1 MRISQALNL
10 FTHLLALVG
19 FFAISITG
27 QVDPISISVFL
38 GSLIL
43 SFINERFK
51 KRYYL
56 SQRVI
61 TALAIILLIYVFM
74 SVILLGVGIF
84 DAILTFLIFT
94 QVLKLLGSKG
104 MRDIIQIFILSF
116 FQFLTGTI
124 LTVDFSYGVAFV
136 VYVALALWA
145 IIAFSMKKESVEA
158 SSDDDPEIVTP
169 LFLVITGG
177 ASFVIFLFTAL
188 IFISVPR
195 LGSGFL
201 TTDFIK
207 PEALST
213 GFSDEVKLGQ
223 VGQIK
228 LDSSPVMRIRIL
240 NRDPKTLNQPIYWRG
255 IALDEFDGNVWRTD
269 GFDRKVYVKNR
280 EGIIKVKEEAKNKAV
295 YQEVVTE
302 PIDTY
307 VLFAGSVPLGFQA
320 VEWDRIESV
329 NDSYILPNKVSYR
342 LKYMAYSDL
351 SITSDNKLRKDS
363 GDYAASIKKQYL
375 QLPKLSSRIEEL
387 AKKITSSD
395 KNVYDKAESIKEY
408 LIENMNYTITL
419 ENGTAGFPL
428 EDFLFKNKSG
438 HCEYFA
444 TAMVVLLREVG
455 VPARIVNGFLG
466 GEWNNYG
473 KFFLVRKSNAHS
485 WVEVFFPQHGWVL
498 FDPTPSGDERLSSK
512 GELFFIA
519 SYLDYLK
526 YRWSRYIVDFGQK
539 DQIHLLS
546 QIQDNWRWQKNRV
559 QNKVS
564 FNFIKANGKWGIV
577 AMFGALVV
585 LIIASKPE
593 VKFLLS
599 YVRKRPNEKAS
610 IMYEKALVVLSKKG
624 FKKSDFVAPK
634 EFANSVM
641 RDGRAGFRTFGDFTE
656 KYLDLRF
663 GDGGIK
669 ADLEELEKL
678 LDKLKKEI
686 K

>member
-1 MRISQALNL
+1 MKTSHALNL

-38 GSLIL
+38 SLLVL

-51 KRYYL
+51 KGYYL
-56 SQRVI
+56 SQKVI
-61 TALAIILLIYVFM
+61 TALAIILVIYVFI
-74 SVILLGVGIF
+74 SVVLLGAGIF
-84 DAILTFLIFT
+84 DEILIFLIYT
-94 QVLKLLGSKG
+94 QVLKLLGPKG
-104 MRDIIQIFILSF
+104 MRDIIQIYILSF
-116 FQFLTGTI
+116 FQFLAGTV

-145 IIAFSMKKESVEA
+145 IIAFNMKKESIEA
-158 SSDDDPEIVTP
+158 SSDDDPKVVTP
-169 LFLVITGG
+169 LFLGITGG
-177 ASFVIFLFTAL
+177 ASFVIFIFTAL

-228 LDSSPVMRIRIL
+228 LDPSPVMRIRIL
-240 NRDPKTLNQPIYWRG
+240 NRDPQTLPQPIYWRG
-255 IALDEFDGNVWRTD
+255 IALGEFDGTVWRT
-269 GFDRKVYVKNR
+269 GNFDRNVYVKNR
-280 EGIIKVKEEAKNKAV
+280 EGIIKVKEEPKNKAV

-302 PIDTY
+302 PIDTH
-307 VLFAGSVPLGFQA
+307 VLFAGSVPVGFKA
-320 VEWDRIESV
+320 VEWERIESV

-342 LKYMAYSDL
+342 LKYTVYSDL
-351 SITSDNKLRKDS
+351 SVPSDKELRKDS
-363 GDYAASIKKQYL
+363 GDYPAFIEKQYL
-375 QLPKLSSRIEEL
+375 QLPKLNSRIEEL
-387 AKKITSSD
+387 ARRITSLD
-395 KNVYDKAESIKEY
+395 KNVYDKAESLKRY
-408 LIENMNYTITL
+408 LIKNMNYTRTL

-428 EDFLFKNKSG
+428 EDFLFKNKAG

-444 TAMVVLLREVG
+444 TAMVILLREVG

-466 GEWNNYG
+466 GEWNEYG
-473 KFFLVRKSNAHS
+473 KFFLVRESNAHS
-485 WVEVFFPQHGWVL
+485 WVEVFFPQHGWVF
-498 FDPTPSGDERLSSK
+498 FDPTPPGDEGLSSN
-512 GELFFIA
+512 GGFSFIA

-526 YRWSRYIVDFGQK
+526 YRWSRYVVDFGQK

-559 QNKVS
+559 QNKVD
-564 FNFIKANGKWGIV
+564 FNLKANRKWGIA
-577 AMFGALVV
+577 AMLAALVAWIF
-585 LIIASKPE
+585 LSKPE
-593 VKFLLS
+593 VKILFS
-599 YVRKRPNEKAS
+599 YVRKKPDERAS
-610 IMYEKALVVLSKKG
+610 ILYKKALVLLSKRG
-624 FKKSDFVAPK
+624 FKKADSVAPK
-634 EFANSVM
+634 EFASSVV
-641 RDGRAGFRTFGDFTE
+641 RGGAGFRTFGELTE

-663 GDGGIK
+663 GDGGIRS
-669 ADLEELEKL
+669 DLKELEKL
-678 LDKLKKEI
+678 LDKLKREI